1 MIVYDTLSEL
11 ESYLG
16 PFPEIGVIISVL
28 DRSLPYQEGPGRY
41 ETPEKS
47 DVVYHIDEFLTSS
60 SGFSPEI
67 FSGKRVMEV
76 VLDGDEIISVAGS
89 VFRMG
94 EGTFLIYEGDAEIK
108 RGICWS
114 VPSHAKAVRF
124 LF

>member
-41 ETPEKS
+41 DTPEKS

-94 EGTFLIYEGDAEIK
+94 EGTFLIYEGDAETK
-108 RGICWS
+108 RGMCWS

-124 LF
+124 IF

>member
-41 ETPEKS
+41 DTPEKS
-47 DVVYHIDEFLTSS
+47 DVVYLIDEFLTSS

-94 EGTFLIYEGDAEIK
+94 EGTFLIYEGDAETK
-108 RGICWS
+108 RGMCWS

-124 LF
+124 IF